1 MHRLRRKHETTCRP
15 YNYGSQAGRGKLA
28 NVSPPRRRWRLGAE
42 RPAAEQDA
50 GAAEV
55 SEVFLAFA
63 GGAVGVYTD
72 RARESD
78 VEQSVGFADPDP
90 GGHAGEA
97 VSPDDRGMGCRGG
110 GDV

>member
-1 MHRLRRKHETTCRP
+1 MGP
-15 YNYGSQAGRGKLA
+15 Q
-28 NVSPPRRRWRLGAE
+28 

-50 GAAEV
+50 GAVEV
-55 SEVFLAFA
+55 PAVFLAVA
-63 GGAVGVYTD
+63 GGVVGVYAD

-97 VSPDDRGMGCRGG
+97 VSPDDRGMGCCRGR
-110 GDV
+110 DV